1 MRRLIFGHSRIQHG
15 LGYDRAPRM
24 GRYAL
29 RQKGRGIGNFF
40 SSIARFAKPLISGL
54 MKTPIVKRGVDQL
67 KASALKQTK
76 GFLSDVVGG
85 KSPRLSAQQRM
96 RGARDEILSAVF
108 DSSEQD
114 HASAEAGPPA
124 PKKVKRSQVKRP
136 INRATFFD

>member
-1 MRRLIFGHSRIQHG
+1 
-15 LGYDRAPRM
+15 M

-85 KSPRLSAQQRM
+85 KSPRLSAKQRM
-96 RGARDEILSAVF
+96 RGAVF